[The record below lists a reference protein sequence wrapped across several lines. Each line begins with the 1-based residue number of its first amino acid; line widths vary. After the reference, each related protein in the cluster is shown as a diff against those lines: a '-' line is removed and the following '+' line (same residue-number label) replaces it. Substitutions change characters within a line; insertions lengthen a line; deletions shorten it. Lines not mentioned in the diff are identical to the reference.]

1 MSRAVSRSFSR
12 VRPKRTRFTRR
23 IERDKATGRPMVAI
37 ATFPLSFTGISSSRL
52 ERHDDAEHRVRL
64 PHRTAG
70 WGRADM
76 RSAVRRRDLDDFL
89 GRHTDPTSIFLHL
102 VMRAGR
108 TDLGRAAIGK
118 VAAGGLGVGSSE

>member
-1 MSRAVSRSFSR
+1 MRRAASRSFSR

-64 PHRTAG
+64 PRGTAG
-70 WGRADM
+70 WGCADM
-76 RSAVRRRDLDDFL
+76 RAAVGRRDLDDLL
-89 GRHTDPTSIFLHL
+89 GGHADPAAVLFHFI
-102 VMRAGR
+102 VIAGG
-108 TDLGRAAIGK
+108 TDLGRAAIGEI
-118 VAAGGLGVGSSE
+118 AAG

>member
-76 RSAVRRRDLDDFL
+76 RAAVGRRDLDDLL
-89 GRHTDPTSIFLHL
+89 GGHGDAAAVLLHFKCI
-102 VMRAGR
+102 
-108 TDLGRAAIGK
+108 D
-118 VAAGGLGVGSSE
+118 GGTACGP